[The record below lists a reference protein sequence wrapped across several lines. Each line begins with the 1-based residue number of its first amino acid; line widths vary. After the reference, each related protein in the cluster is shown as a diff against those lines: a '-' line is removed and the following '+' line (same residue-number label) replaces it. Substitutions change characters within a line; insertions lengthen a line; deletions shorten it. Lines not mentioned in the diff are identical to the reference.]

1 MNRSNLIDLSLFN
14 NDGAIF
20 MGAQR
25 DIDQSRVSLL
35 GVPYDGTCCFRPGAR
50 FGPSAIR
57 EDSYGIETYCP
68 QLDLDLEDINFTD
81 IGSLD
86 VPLGDAE
93 LTLDYISD
101 ATNILLKNN
110 LKPLI
115 IGGEHS
121 ITIGIIKSIITN
133 YPDLIMLQL
142 DAHADLRDEWLGSKF
157 SHACTMKRCLEILPS
172 KKIFQIGIRSGT
184 KSEFLEMN
192 NSKRLIQHTLG
203 ENAKSLEEAL
213 KSFKGR
219 PIYLTFDLD
228 WFDPSVMPGTGT
240 PEPGG
245 YFWGD
250 FAAIINVIKSHN
262 LIGADVVELSPKL
275 DNTGISSILAA
286 KVIRSLIMLL
296 DKSS

>member
-1 MNRSNLIDLSLFN
+1 MTKSNLKDLSLFN

-20 MGAQR
+20 MSAQR
-25 DIDQSRVSLL
+25 GIDQCRVSLL

-50 FGPSAIR
+50 FGPSAVR

-68 QLDLDLEDINFTD
+68 QLNLDLEDINFTD

-86 VPLGDAE
+86 VPLGDAK
-93 LTLDYISD
+93 LTLDYIKD
-101 ATNILLKNN
+101 ATDILLKKN

-121 ITIGIIKSIITN
+121 ITSGVIKSLITN

-203 ENAKSLEEAL
+203 KNAKSLEEAL

-228 WFDPSVMPGTGT
+228 WFDPSIMPGTGT

-250 FAAIINVIKSHN
+250 FAAIIDVIKSHN

>member
-1 MNRSNLIDLSLFN
+1 MTKSNLKDLSLFN

-25 DIDQSRVSLL
+25 NIDQCKVSLL
-35 GVPYDGTCCFRPGAR
+35 GVPYDGTCCFKPGAR
-50 FGPSAIR
+50 FGPSAVR

-68 QLDLDLEDINFTD
+68 QLNLDLQDIQFAD
-81 IGSLD
+81 VGSLD
-86 VPLGDAE
+86 VPLGDAK
-93 LTLDYISD
+93 LTIDSIKNAID
-101 ATNILLKNN
+101 ILQKKK

-121 ITIGIIKSIITN
+121 ITSGVIKSIITN

-184 KSEFLEMN
+184 RSEFHEMN
-192 NSKRLIQHTLG
+192 NTKRFIQHTLG
-203 ENAKSLEEAL
+203 GNAKSLEDAL
-213 KSFKGR
+213 KSFKGT
-219 PIYLTFDLD
+219 PIYLSFDLD
-228 WFDPSVMPGTGT
+228 WFDPSIMPGTGT

-250 FAAIINVIKSHN
+250 FAAIIDVIKSHN

-275 DNTGISSILAA
+275 DNSGISSTLAA

-296 DKSS
+296 DK

>member
-1 MNRSNLIDLSLFN
+1 MIKSNLKDLSLFN

-20 MGAQR
+20 MEAQSS
-25 DIDQSRVSLL
+25 IDQCKVSLL
-35 GVPYDGTCCFRPGAR
+35 GVPYDGTCCFRPGSR
-50 FGPSAIR
+50 FGPAAVR

-68 QLDLDLEDINFTD
+68 QLNLDLEEINFAD
-81 IGSLD
+81 LGSLD
-86 VPLGDAE
+86 IPLGDAK
-93 LTLDYISD
+93 LIINYVRD
-101 ATNILLKNN
+101 ATDVLLKNN

-203 ENAKSLEEAL
+203 ENAKSLEKAL
-213 KSFKGR
+213 NSFKGR

-228 WFDPSVMPGTGT
+228 WFDPSIMPGTGT

-245 YFWGD
+245 YFW
-250 FAAIINVIKSHN
+250 
-262 LIGADVVELSPKL
+262 E
-275 DNTGISSILAA
+275 ILQQ
-286 KVIRSLIMLL
+286 
-296 DKSS
+296 

>member
-1 MNRSNLIDLSLFN
+1 
-14 NDGAIF
+14 

-25 DIDQSRVSLL
+25 GIDQSRVSLL

-50 FGPSAIR
+50 FGPSAVR

-68 QLDLDLEDINFTD
+68 QLNLDLEDINFAD

-86 VPLGDAE
+86 VPLGDAK
-93 LTLDYISD
+93 LTLDYIKD
-101 ATNILLKNN
+101 ATDILLKNN

-121 ITIGIIKSIITN
+121 ITSAVIKSIITN
-133 YPDLIMLQL
+133 YPELIMIQL

>member
-1 MNRSNLIDLSLFN
+1 MTKSNLKDLSLFN

-20 MGAQR
+20 MSAQR
-25 DIDQSRVSLL
+25 GIDQCRVSLL

-142 DAHADLRDEWLGSKF
+142 DAHADLRDEWLGSKL

>member
-1 MNRSNLIDLSLFN
+1 MTKSNLKDLSLFN

-25 DIDQSRVSLL
+25 EIDQCRVSLL

-50 FGPSAIR
+50 FGPSAVR

-68 QLDLDLEDINFTD
+68 QLNLDLEDINFAD
-81 IGSLD
+81 LGSLD
-86 VPLGDAE
+86 VPLGDAK
-93 LTLDYISD
+93 LTLDYIKD
-101 ATNILLKNN
+101 ATDILLKHN

-121 ITIGIIKSIITN
+121 ITSAVIKSIITN
-133 YPDLIMLQL
+133 YPELIMIQL

-157 SHACTMKRCLEILPS
+157 SHACTMKRCLDILPS

-192 NSKRLIQHTLG
+192 NSQRLIQHTLG

>member
-1 MNRSNLIDLSLFN
+1 MTKSNLKDLSLFN

-20 MGAQR
+20 MGSQR
-25 DIDQSRVSLL
+25 GIDQSRVSLL

-142 DAHADLRDEWLGSKF
+142 DAHADLRDEWLGSKL

-245 YFWGD
+245 YFWED

>member
-1 MNRSNLIDLSLFN
+1 MNKSNLKDLSLFN

-25 DIDQSRVSLL
+25 DIDQCRVSLL

-50 FGPSAIR
+50 FGPSAVR

-68 QLDLDLEDINFTD
+68 QLNLDLEDINFAD

-86 VPLGDAE
+86 VPLGDAK
-93 LTLDYISD
+93 LTLDYIRD
-101 ATNILLKNN
+101 ATNILLKKN

-121 ITIGIIKSIITN
+121 ITSGVIKSIITN

-250 FAAIINVIKSHN
+250 FAAIIDVIKSHN

>member
-1 MNRSNLIDLSLFN
+1 MTNSITKDLSLFN
-14 NDGAIF
+14 NNGAIF

-25 DIDQSRVSLL
+25 SIYQCKVSLL

-50 FGPSAIR
+50 FGPSAVR
-57 EDSYGIETYCP
+57 EDSHGIETYCP
-68 QLDLDLEDINFTD
+68 QLNLDLEDINYAD
-81 IGSLD
+81 LGSLD
-86 VPLGDAE
+86 LPLGDTE
-93 LTLDYISD
+93 LIIDYVKN
-101 ATNILLKNN
+101 ATDVLLKNN

-121 ITIGIIKSIITN
+121 ITNGIIKSLITN
-133 YPDLIMLQL
+133 YPELIMIQL
-142 DAHADLRDEWLGSKF
+142 DAHADLREEWLGSKF

-184 KSEFLEMN
+184 KSEFLEMYN
-192 NSKRLIQHTLG
+192 NKRLIQHTLG
-203 ENAKSLEEAL
+203 KKAKYLDEAL
-213 KSFKGR
+213 KSLKGT

-228 WFDPSVMPGTGT
+228 WFDPSLMPGTGT

-245 YFWGD
+245 YFWND
-250 FAAIINVIKSHN
+250 FAAIIDVIKSHN

-296 DKSS
+296 DK

>member
-1 MNRSNLIDLSLFN
+1 MNKSNLKDLSLFN

-25 DIDQSRVSLL
+25 DIDQCRVSLL

-50 FGPSAIR
+50 FGPSAVR

-68 QLDLDLEDINFTD
+68 QLNLDLEDINFTD

-86 VPLGDAE
+86 VPLGDAK
-93 LTLDYISD
+93 LTLDYIRD
-101 ATNILLKNN
+101 ATDILLKKN

-121 ITIGIIKSIITN
+121 ITSGVIKSLITN

-203 ENAKSLEEAL
+203 KNAKSLEEAL
-213 KSFKGR
+213 KSFKGA

-228 WFDPSVMPGTGT
+228 WFDPSIMPGTGT

-250 FAAIINVIKSHN
+250 FAAIIEVIKSHN

>member
-1 MNRSNLIDLSLFN
+1 MTKSNLKDLSLFN

-25 DIDQSRVSLL
+25 DIDQCRVSLL

-50 FGPSAIR
+50 FGPSAVR

-203 ENAKSLEEAL
+203 KNAKSLEEAL

-228 WFDPSVMPGTGT
+228 WFDPSIMPGTGT

-250 FAAIINVIKSHN
+250 FAAIIDVIKSHN

>member
-1 MNRSNLIDLSLFN
+1 MTKSNLKDLSLFN

-20 MGAQR
+20 MSAQR
-25 DIDQSRVSLL
+25 GIDQCRVSLL

>member
-1 MNRSNLIDLSLFN
+1 MNKSNLKDLSVFN

-20 MGAQR
+20 MSAQR
-25 DIDQSRVSLL
+25 DIDQCRVSLL

-50 FGPSAIR
+50 FGPSAVR

-68 QLDLDLEDINFTD
+68 QLNLDLEDINFTD

-86 VPLGDAE
+86 VPLGDAK
-93 LTLDYISD
+93 LTLDYIRD
-101 ATNILLKNN
+101 ATDILLKKN

-121 ITIGIIKSIITN
+121 ITSGVIKSLITN

-203 ENAKSLEEAL
+203 KNAKSLEEAL

-228 WFDPSVMPGTGT
+228 WFDPSIMPGTGT

-250 FAAIINVIKSHN
+250 FAAIIDVIKSHN

>member
-1 MNRSNLIDLSLFN
+1 MTKSNLKDLSLFN

-20 MGAQR
+20 MSAQR
-25 DIDQSRVSLL
+25 CIDQCRVSLL

-50 FGPSAIR
+50 FGPSAVR

-68 QLDLDLEDINFTD
+68 QLNLDLEDINFAD
-81 IGSLD
+81 LGSLD
-86 VPLGDAE
+86 VPLGDAK
-93 LTLDYISD
+93 LTLDYIKD
-101 ATNILLKNN
+101 ATDILLKNN

-121 ITIGIIKSIITN
+121 ITSAVIKSIITN
-133 YPDLIMLQL
+133 YPELIMIQL

-157 SHACTMKRCLEILPS
+157 SHACTMKRCLDILPS

-192 NSKRLIQHTLG
+192 NSQRLIQHTLG

-228 WFDPSVMPGTGT
+228 WFDPSIMPGTGT

-245 YFWGD
+245 YFWRD
-250 FAAIINVIKSHN
+250 FAAIIDVIKSHN

>member
-1 MNRSNLIDLSLFN
+1 MTISKVKNLSQFN

-20 MGAQR
+20 MGAKR
-25 DIDQSRVSLL
+25 NIDNCTVSLL
-35 GVPYDGTCCFRPGAR
+35 GVPYDGTSCFRPGSR
-50 FGPSAIR
+50 FGPSAVR

-68 QLDLDLEDINFTD
+68 QLNLDLEDIKFAD
-81 IGSLD
+81 VGSLD
-86 VPLGDAE
+86 VPLGDAK
-93 LTLDYISD
+93 LTIDYVKNGID
-101 ATNILLKNN
+101 ILLKNN

-121 ITIGIIKSIITN
+121 ITTGIIKSIVTN
-133 YPDLIMLQL
+133 YPELIMIQL

-172 KKIFQIGIRSGT
+172 KNIFQIGIRSGT

-192 NSKRLIQHTLG
+192 NTKRLIKHTYG
-203 ENAKSLEEAL
+203 ENAKYLEEAL
-213 KSFKGR
+213 KNFKGK

-250 FAAIINVIKSHN
+250 FAAIIDVIKSHN

-275 DNTGISSILAA
+275 DNSGISSTLAA
-286 KVIRSLIMLL
+286 KVIRSLIMILN
-296 DKSS
+296 K

>member
-1 MNRSNLIDLSLFN
+1 MTKSNLKDLLLFN

-25 DIDQSRVSLL
+25 DIDQCRVSLL

-50 FGPSAIR
+50 FGPSAVR

-68 QLDLDLEDINFTD
+68 QLNLDLEDINFTD

-86 VPLGDAE
+86 VPLGDAK
-93 LTLDYISD
+93 LTLDYIRD
-101 ATNILLKNN
+101 ATDILLKKN

-121 ITIGIIKSIITN
+121 ITSGVIKSLITN

-203 ENAKSLEEAL
+203 KNAKSLEEAL

-228 WFDPSVMPGTGT
+228 WFDPSIMPGTGT

-250 FAAIINVIKSHN
+250 FAAIIDVIKSHN

>member
-1 MNRSNLIDLSLFN
+1 MTKSNLKDLSLFN
-14 NDGAIF
+14 NEGAIF
-20 MGAQR
+20 MCAQR
-25 DIDQSRVSLL
+25 GIDQCRVSLL

-50 FGPSAIR
+50 FGPSAVR

-68 QLDLDLEDINFTD
+68 QLNLDLEDINFAD

-86 VPLGDAE
+86 VPLGDAK

-121 ITIGIIKSIITN
+121 ITSGVIKSIITN

-203 ENAKSLEEAL
+203 ENAKSLEKAL

-228 WFDPSVMPGTGT
+228 WFDPSIMPGTGT

-250 FAAIINVIKSHN
+250 FAAIIDVIKSHN

>member
-1 MNRSNLIDLSLFN
+1 MNKSNLKDLSLFN

-25 DIDQSRVSLL
+25 DIDQCRVSLL

-50 FGPSAIR
+50 FGPSAVR

-68 QLDLDLEDINFTD
+68 QLNLDLEDINFTD

-86 VPLGDAE
+86 VPLGDAK
-93 LTLDYISD
+93 LTLDYIRD
-101 ATNILLKNN
+101 ATDILLKKN

-121 ITIGIIKSIITN
+121 ITSGVIKSLITN

-203 ENAKSLEEAL
+203 KNAKSLEEAL

-228 WFDPSVMPGTGT
+228 WFDPSIMPGTGT

-245 YFWGD
+245 YFWRD
-250 FAAIINVIKSHN
+250 FAAIIDVIKSHN

>member
-1 MNRSNLIDLSLFN
+1 MKKLNSKQPSLFN
-14 NDGAIF
+14 TDGAIF

-25 DIDQSRVSLL
+25 SIENCKVSLL
-35 GVPYDGTCCFRPGAR
+35 GVPYDGSSCFRPGSR

-57 EDSYGIETYCP
+57 EDSHGIETYCP
-68 QLDLDLEDINFTD
+68 QLNLDLEDINFAD
-81 IGSLD
+81 LGSLD
-86 VPLGDAE
+86 VPIADTKLIIE
-93 LTLDYISD
+93 IVEN
-101 ATNILLKNN
+101 ATNVLLENN

-121 ITIGIIKSIITN
+121 ITSGVIKSIITN
-133 YPDLIMLQL
+133 YPELIMLQL
-142 DAHADLRDEWLGSKF
+142 DAHADLREEWLGSKF

-184 KSEFLEMN
+184 KLEFTEMKEA
-192 NSKRLIQHTLG
+192 KRLIPHRIGGDAKYLEKTLEDLIG
-203 ENAKSLEEAL
+203 T
-213 KSFKGR
+213 

-245 YFWGD
+245 YFWSD
-250 FAAIINVIKSHN
+250 FAEIIEVLKPHN

-275 DNTGISSILAA
+275 DNSGISTILAA

-296 DKSS
+296 NM

>member
-1 MNRSNLIDLSLFN
+1 MTESNLKDLSLFN

-25 DIDQSRVSLL
+25 SIDQSRVSLL

-50 FGPSAIR
+50 FGPSAVR

-68 QLDLDLEDINFTD
+68 QLNLDLEDIKFAD
-81 IGSLD
+81 LGSLD
-86 VPLGDAE
+86 VPLGDAK
-93 LTLDYISD
+93 LTLNYISE

-142 DAHADLRDEWLGSKF
+142 DAHADLRDEWLGSKL

-228 WFDPSVMPGTGT
+228 WFDPSIMPGTGT

>member
-1 MNRSNLIDLSLFN
+1 MTKSNLKDLSLFN

-25 DIDQSRVSLL
+25 DIDQCRVSLL

-50 FGPSAIR
+50 FGPSAVR

-68 QLDLDLEDINFTD
+68 QLNLDLEDINFTD

-86 VPLGDAE
+86 VPLGDAK
-93 LTLDYISD
+93 LTLDYIRD
-101 ATNILLKNN
+101 ATDILLKNN

-203 ENAKSLEEAL
+203 KNAKSLEEAL

-228 WFDPSVMPGTGT
+228 WFDPSIMPGTGT

-250 FAAIINVIKSHN
+250 FAAIIDVVKSHN

>member
-1 MNRSNLIDLSLFN
+1 MTKSNLKDLSLFN

-25 DIDQSRVSLL
+25 DIDQCRVSLL

-68 QLDLDLEDINFTD
+68 QLDLDLEEINFTD

-86 VPLGDAE
+86 VPLGDTE

-203 ENAKSLEEAL
+203 KNAKSLEEAL

-228 WFDPSVMPGTGT
+228 WFDPSIMPGTGT

-250 FAAIINVIKSHN
+250 FAAIIDVIKSHN

>member
-1 MNRSNLIDLSLFN
+1 MTKSNLKDLSLFN

-25 DIDQSRVSLL
+25 GIDQSRVSLL

-81 IGSLD
+81 IGALD
-86 VPLGDAE
+86 VPLGNAA
-93 LTLDYISD
+93 LTLDNISN
-101 ATNILLKNN
+101 ATNILLKHN

-142 DAHADLRDEWLGSKF
+142 DAHADLRDEWLGSKL

-203 ENAKSLEEAL
+203 ENAKSLEESL

-228 WFDPSVMPGTGT
+228 WFDPSIMPGTGT

-250 FAAIINVIKSHN
+250 FAAIIDVIKFHN

>member
-1 MNRSNLIDLSLFN
+1 MTKSNLKDLSLFN

-25 DIDQSRVSLL
+25 EIDQCRVSLL

-50 FGPSAIR
+50 FGHSAVR

-68 QLDLDLEDINFTD
+68 QLNLDLEDINFTD

-86 VPLGDAE
+86 VPLGDAK
-93 LTLDYISD
+93 LTLDYIRD
-101 ATNILLKNN
+101 ATDILLKKN

-121 ITIGIIKSIITN
+121 ITSGVIKSIITN

-157 SHACTMKRCLEILPS
+157 SHACTMRRCLEILPS

>member
-1 MNRSNLIDLSLFN
+1 MTKSNLKDLSLFN

-20 MGAQR
+20 MSAQR
-25 DIDQSRVSLL
+25 GIDQCRVSLL

-50 FGPSAIR
+50 FGPSAVR

-68 QLDLDLEDINFTD
+68 QLNLDLEDINFTD

-86 VPLGDAE
+86 VPLGDAK
-93 LTLDYISD
+93 LTLDYIRN
-101 ATNILLKNN
+101 ATDILLKEN

-121 ITIGIIKSIITN
+121 ITSGVIKSLITN

-203 ENAKSLEEAL
+203 KNAKSLEEAL

-228 WFDPSVMPGTGT
+228 WFDPSIMPGTGT

-250 FAAIINVIKSHN
+250 FAAIIDVIKSHN

>member
-1 MNRSNLIDLSLFN
+1 MTKSNLKDLSLFN

-25 DIDQSRVSLL
+25 GIDQSRVSLL

-86 VPLGDAE
+86 VPLGDAR
-93 LTLDYISD
+93 LTLNYIRN
-101 ATNILLKNN
+101 ATNILLKKN

-121 ITIGIIKSIITN
+121 ITSGVIKSLITN

-203 ENAKSLEEAL
+203 KNAKSLEEAL

-228 WFDPSVMPGTGT
+228 WFDPSIMPGTGT

-250 FAAIINVIKSHN
+250 FAAIIDVIKSHN

>member
-1 MNRSNLIDLSLFN
+1 MTKSNLKDLSLFN

-25 DIDQSRVSLL
+25 GIDQSRVSLL

-86 VPLGDAE
+86 VPLGDAK
-93 LTLDYISD
+93 LTLDYIKD

-121 ITIGIIKSIITN
+121 ITSGIIKSIITK

-245 YFWGD
+245 YFWKD

>member
-1 MNRSNLIDLSLFN
+1 MNKSNLKDLSLFN

-25 DIDQSRVSLL
+25 EIDQCRVSLL

-50 FGPSAIR
+50 FGPSAVR

-68 QLDLDLEDINFTD
+68 QLNLDLEDINFND

-86 VPLGDAE
+86 VPLGDAK
-93 LTLDYISD
+93 LTLDYIRD
-101 ATNILLKNN
+101 ATDILLKKN

-121 ITIGIIKSIITN
+121 ITSGVIKSLITN

-203 ENAKSLEEAL
+203 KNAKSLEEAL

-228 WFDPSVMPGTGT
+228 WFDPSIMPGTGT

-250 FAAIINVIKSHN
+250 FAAIIDVIKSHN

>member
-1 MNRSNLIDLSLFN
+1 MNKSNLKDLSLFN

-25 DIDQSRVSLL
+25 DIDQCRVSLL

-50 FGPSAIR
+50 FGPSAVR

-68 QLDLDLEDINFTD
+68 QLNLDLEDINFTD

-86 VPLGDAE
+86 VPLGDAK
-93 LTLDYISD
+93 LTLDYIRD
-101 ATNILLKNN
+101 ATDILLKKN

-121 ITIGIIKSIITN
+121 ITSGVIKSLITN

-203 ENAKSLEEAL
+203 KNAKSLEEAL
-213 KSFKGR
+213 KIFKGR

-228 WFDPSVMPGTGT
+228 WFDPSIMPGTGT

-250 FAAIINVIKSHN
+250 FAAIIDVIKSHN

>member
-1 MNRSNLIDLSLFN
+1 MTKSNLKDLSLFN

-20 MGAQR
+20 MSAQR
-25 DIDQSRVSLL
+25 GIDQCRVSLL

-50 FGPSAIR
+50 FGPSAVR

-68 QLDLDLEDINFTD
+68 QLNLDLEDINFAD
-81 IGSLD
+81 VGSLD
-86 VPLGDAE
+86 VPLGDAK
-93 LTLDYISD
+93 LTLDYIKD
-101 ATNILLKNN
+101 ATDILLKNN

-121 ITIGIIKSIITN
+121 ITSAVIKSIITN
-133 YPDLIMLQL
+133 YPELIMIQL

-157 SHACTMKRCLEILPS
+157 SHACTMKRCLDILPS

-192 NSKRLIQHTLG
+192 NSQRLIQHTLG

-228 WFDPSVMPGTGT
+228 WFDPSIMPGTGT

-245 YFWGD
+245 YFWRD
-250 FAAIINVIKSHN
+250 FAAIIDVIKSHN